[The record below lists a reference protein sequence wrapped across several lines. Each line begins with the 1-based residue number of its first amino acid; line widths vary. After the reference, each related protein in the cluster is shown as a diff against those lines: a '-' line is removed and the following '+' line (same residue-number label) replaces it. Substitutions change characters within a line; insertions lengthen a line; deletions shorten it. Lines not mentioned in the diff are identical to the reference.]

1 MLPAA
6 HNALKRSCRLIAQPF
21 VPHDAE
27 VGRELPRRSM
37 PIAVFHASPVLHIA
51 HFRNVA
57 ITHTCG
63 LLRLDDMR
71 RIGDGYRELKRKNP
85 GGVVAFTVIRPG
97 TPVSDRE
104 VLQEAASFM
113 TELRDSLLCA
123 SVVIEERGVLSQML
137 TTVIRGINVVTRHKA
152 LTVFAN
158 HDDALRATAPHV
170 LKLGAMEETT
180 MLLKHAVAKARV
192 DAGRVSG

>member
-1 MLPAA
+1 
-6 HNALKRSCRLIAQPF
+6 
-21 VPHDAE
+21 
-27 VGRELPRRSM
+27 M
-37 PIAVFHASPVLHIA
+37 PIAVFHSSPVLHIA

-57 ITHTCG
+57 ITHTSG

-71 RIGDGYRELKRKNP
+71 RIGDGYRELKLKNP
-85 GGVVAFTVIRPG
+85 DGIVAFTVIRPG

-104 VLQEAASFM
+104 VLQEAAHFM
-113 TELRDSLLCA
+113 SELRQSLLCA
-123 SVVIEERGVLSQML
+123 SVVIEERGVLAQML

-170 LKLGAMEETT
+170 HKIAAMEETT
-180 MLLKHAVAKARV
+180 MLLKQAVAEARIGSER
-192 DAGRVSG
+192 ASR